1 MHQNIDVRVGGVIEL
16 GVGLNLGL
24 ESLPLKTSEVVL
36 LELLSF
42 GELFNYSLTSF
53 LAIQYIL
60 VKQHYGF
67 RVKLL
72 AIINYQTIHIQ
83 HVIGDSSKD

>member
-1 MHQNIDVRVGGVIEL
+1 M
-16 GVGLNLGL
+16 
-24 ESLPLKTSEVVL
+24 SLPLKTSEVVL
-36 LELLSF
+36 LVLLSF
-42 GELFNYSLTSF
+42 GELFNYSLIS
-53 LAIQYIL
+53 I

-72 AIINYQTIHIQ
+72 AIINYRTIHIQ

>member
-1 MHQNIDVRVGGVIEL
+1 MGGVIGL

-24 ESLPLKTSEVVL
+24 GVITTEDFRGSFIGIIE
-36 LELLSF
+36 F
-42 GELFNYSLTSF
+42 GELFNYSLIS
-53 LAIQYIL
+53 I

-72 AIINYQTIHIQ
+72 AIINYRTIHIQ